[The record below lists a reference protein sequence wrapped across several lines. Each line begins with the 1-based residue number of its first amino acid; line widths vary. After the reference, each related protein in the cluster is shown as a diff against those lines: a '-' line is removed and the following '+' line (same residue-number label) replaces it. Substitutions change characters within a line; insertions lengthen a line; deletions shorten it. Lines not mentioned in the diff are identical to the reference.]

1 MNDCHKYTYVSPAD
15 YLPHTAPMVLLDD
28 VISIEPECAH
38 CRAVVSADGA
48 LAPFLAPS
56 GGLPGWFSLE
66 LMAQTIGVWNG
77 WHNAQQ
83 GDSPQLGMLLGSRG
97 MRCSLPEF
105 PAGAVLDMYIQQ
117 ILRDSK
123 IASFECT
130 LFIHSHKG
138 DGPVAHARLNTYQPD
153 AQDMIKLTEERQP

>member
-1 MNDCHKYTYVSPAD
+1 MNDAQIQAYAPPAD
-15 YLPHTAPMVLLDD
+15 YLPHTAPMVLLDE
-28 VISIEPECAH
+28 VMSIEAECAH

-48 LAPFLAPS
+48 LAPFLTAQ
-56 GGLPGWFSLE
+56 GALPAWFALE

-77 WHNAQQ
+77 WHNAEQ

-105 PAGAVLDMYIQQ
+105 APGAVLDMHIQQ

-130 LFIHSHKG
+130 LFIHSLKS

-153 AQDMIKLTEERQP
+153 AQDMIKLTQERQP